1 MTFFIVSVS
10 VALVVSFFCSLAEA
24 TLLSLTPSQVAEI
37 SQKYP
42 RLGAIWRRFKERID
56 RPIAIILILNTT
68 AHTIGASIAGASF
81 DALYGDEWI
90 WLFGLIFTFL
100 MLQFTELLPKSLGVR
115 HNRALAMV
123 IARPLDIAVTV
134 LRPLLAA
141 LHLLNRPF
149 EGKATKGDRSRT
161 TDEISALA
169 GMARLSSEINLHQE
183 KIISGAARL
192 STLTA
197 RDIMIAR
204 PHVRSIPIE
213 TSLLNAMVSAH
224 IDAHTRYP
232 IAEQGRLVGYVNF
245 KEIVAALRTN
255 PRDPSLSGIMHP
267 LISTPETTAVSDL
280 LRRFVDEHI
289 HISQVID
296 VAGTCVGIITM
307 EDIVEELMGD
317 IQDEF
322 DRLPRHCH
330 SLGQGQWLVGGGLPI
345 AEFTQRCGIAIAG
358 GGNLSEAILGQMEG
372 EPKAGAIIRI
382 GSAVVT
388 VRRVRRGRIFEV
400 AVISECN

>member
-1 MTFFIVSVS
+1 MTVFLVSVC
-10 VALVVSFFCSLAEA
+10 VALFVSFLCSLAEA

-37 SQKYP
+37 SQKHP
-42 RLGAIWRRFKERID
+42 RLGTIWRRFKERID

-81 DALYGDEWI
+81 DELYGDEWI
-90 WLFGLIFTFL
+90 WLFGIIFTFL

-115 HNRALAMV
+115 HNRTLALV
-123 IARPLDIAVTV
+123 IARPLDFAVTM
-134 LRPLLAA
+134 LRPFLAV

-149 EGKATKGDRSRT
+149 EGKTPELHGAKT

-169 GMARLSSEINLHQE
+169 GMARLSREINLHQE
-183 KIISGAARL
+183 RIISGAARL

-197 RDIMIAR
+197 RDIMIDL
-204 PHVRSIPIE
+204 PHVRMIDLAA
-213 TSLLNAMVSAH
+213 SLADALVAAH
-224 IDAHTRYP
+224 TDAHTRYP
-232 IAEQGRLVGYVNF
+232 VAAHGRLVGYVNF

-267 LISTPETTAVSDL
+267 LIATPGSTPVSDV

-289 HISQVID
+289 HIAQVCD
-296 VAGTCVGIITM
+296 AAGACIGIITM
-307 EDIVEELMGD
+307 EDIIEELMGD

-322 DRLPRHCH
+322 DRLPKHCH
-330 SLGQGQWLVGGGLPI
+330 ALGQGQWLVGGGVPT
-345 AEFTQRCGIAIAG
+345 AEFARRCDIVIDGAGCISDTLAQRLPGD
-358 GGNLSEAILGQMEG
+358 
-372 EPKAGAIIRI
+372 PKAGATIRI
-382 GSAVVT
+382 ASAVIT

-400 AVISECN
+400 SVAVG